1 MSIPSNWVMFLMFK
15 PLILSN
21 IAICWGA
28 FPWFSMVLEIPS
40 FPPRQRQAPKVFLL
54 LCTADPYH
62 LPGSLPSPGSPY
74 PLRSRASPPHLPGRG
89 ENISRSP
96 PHPPSTDSYRV
107 AGNDT
112 GFKIGQLRFFSH
124 NILFVTVTVF
134 YQNPQFVAQT
144 WLINTILMVRLP
156 VQGWAKSM
164 LKIFGKV
171 WHFHE

>member
-1 MSIPSNWVMFLMFK
+1 MFK

-28 FPWFSMVLEIPS
+28 FPWFSMVLKKLLLLPQDKDR
-40 FPPRQRQAPKVFLL
+40 PPRCFFSSAQQTRIISQVLSPAQAPHILSG
-54 LCTADPYH
+54 AGP
-62 LPGSLPSPGSPY
+62 LPLI
-74 PLRSRASPPHLPGRG
+74 SRSPPQFG
-89 ENISRSP
+89 ERSP

-112 GFKIGQLRFFSH
+112 GFKIGQLRFSF
-124 NILFVTVTVF
+124 
-134 YQNPQFVAQT
+134 AQPSLCYSDRLLPKST
-144 WLINTILMVRLP
+144 NVIDTILMVRLP

-164 LKIFGKV
+164 LNRFGKV

>member
-62 LPGSLPSPGSPY
+62 LPGSLPGPGSPY
-74 PLRSRASPPHLPGRG
+74 PLRSRASPPHLPVPILPVSSPSSVHRQLPG
-89 ENISRSP
+89 SRQRHGLQDWTTAVFFAQYSLCYSDRLLP
-96 PHPPSTDSYRV
+96 KSTNV
-107 AGNDT
+107 
-112 GFKIGQLRFFSH
+112 
-124 NILFVTVTVF
+124 
-134 YQNPQFVAQT
+134 
-144 WLINTILMVRLP
+144 INTILMVRLP

-164 LKIFGKV
+164 LNRFGKV

>member
-1 MSIPSNWVMFLMFK
+1 MFK

-40 FPPRQRQAPKVFLL
+40 SPPRQRQAPKVFLL

-62 LPGSLPSPGSPY
+62 LPGSLPGPGSPY

-112 GFKIGQLRFFSH
+112 GFKIGQLRFSF
-124 NILFVTVTVF
+124 
-134 YQNPQFVAQT
+134 PQPSLCYSDRLLPKSTNV
-144 WLINTILMVRLP
+144 INTILMVRLP

-164 LKIFGKV
+164 LNRFGKV